1 MTPAKLAEAV
11 LEAAAAVLTEQGSD
25 LSVLPAAANL
35 ERPKNPSY
43 GDYSSSLALQIAK
56 KAGSRPRELAQAISS
71 KLISD
76 PAIKDVEI
84 AGPGFLNIWLDP
96 AAAGAVAGAIIE
108 QGKAFGRGTGL
119 AGQLVNLE
127 FVSANPTGP
136 IHIGGVRWAAVGD
149 ALVRLLR
156 SQGAAVS
163 TEYYFNDA
171 GGQIDRFADSLL
183 AAVAKEPVPDGGYT
197 GEYIQEIA
205 GMVLAKHPGV
215 LEGPLAQAREIFRS
229 EGVALMFQ
237 EIKSSLANFGV
248 HFDVFF
254 TEKDLHDSGELDA
267 ALARL
272 RKSGHVYEAGGATWV
287 RTTDFGDD
295 KDRVFA
301 RSNGEFTYFAAD
313 CAYYLDKRRR
323 GFSKVMIILGAD
335 HHGYV
340 GRLRAAVWCLG
351 DDPDQTLEILIGQMV
366 NVVRDGQPVRMSKR
380 AGNVVTIDDIVDAI
394 GVDATRYAL
403 TRYSLDSTIDLDLD
417 MWTQRS
423 SDNPVYYVQYAHAR
437 IASLLRTA
445 AEVGITP
452 GDRYDPAL
460 LTHERESDLLKELAE
475 FPVVVADAAQL
486 RQPHRVARYL
496 EALAGT
502 YHRFYDACR
511 VLPLRGERFSEV
523 GRSRLS
529 LAQATRNV
537 LAAGLDLLG
546 VSAPDRL

>member
-1 MTPAKLAEAV
+1 VTPAKLAEAV

-25 LSVLPAAANL
+25 LSVLPPAANL

-71 KLISD
+71 KLIAD

-84 AGPGFLNIWLDP
+84 AGPGFLNIWLDS

-171 GGQIDRFADSLL
+171 GAQIDRFADSLL

-205 GMVLAKHPGV
+205 RMVLAKHPGV

-380 AGNVVTIDDIVDAI
+380 AGNVVTIDDIVGAI

-423 SDNPVYYVQYAHAR
+423 SDNPLYYVQYAHAR

-445 AEVGITP
+445 AELGITP
-452 GDRYDPAL
+452 GDRYNPAL
-460 LTHERESDLLKELAE
+460 LTHERERDLLKGLAE

-511 VLPLRGERFSEV
+511 VLPLRGEGFSEV
-523 GRSRLS
+523 GCSRLS
-529 LAQATRNV
+529 LAQATRIV